1 MVNKRELI
9 LASKSP
15 RRKQL
20 LSQLGVRAIV
30 VEVDIDETQ
39 KNKELPL
46 DYVTRVAQQ
55 KATAAFGLLNQ
66 HQHHRVQF
74 STSALILAADTC
86 IVFEHRIIGKPRDEQ
101 HSGDI
106 LRLLSGN
113 KHQVLSAV
121 CLLEMENADKYRLST
136 RVNATEVEF
145 KYLSDK
151 EIRDYWHTGE
161 PVDKA
166 GSYAIQGLGA
176 AFIKS
181 IQGSYSAVMGLPL
194 FETTELLSA
203 CGMNVLHSKD

>member
-1 MVNKRELI
+1 MLNNRQLI

-20 LSQLGVRAIV
+20 LSQLGVQAIV
-30 VEVDIDETQ
+30 IEVEIDEAQ
-39 KNKELPL
+39 KHQELPI
-46 DYVTRVAQQ
+46 DYVLRVAQQ
-55 KATAAFGLLNQ
+55 KAMTAFDMLNGQ
-66 HQHHRVQF
+66 QNHRVQL
-74 STSALILAADTC
+74 SASALILSADTC
-86 IVFEHRIIGKPRDEQ
+86 IVFKRSLIGKPRDAQ

-121 CLLEMENADKYRLST
+121 CLLEMENADKYQITT

-145 KYLSDK
+145 KHLSNK
-151 EIRDYWHTGE
+151 EISDYWQTGE
-161 PVDKA
+161 PADKA

-176 AFIKS
+176 AFIKN

-203 CGMNVLHSKD
+203 CGMNVLHIRD